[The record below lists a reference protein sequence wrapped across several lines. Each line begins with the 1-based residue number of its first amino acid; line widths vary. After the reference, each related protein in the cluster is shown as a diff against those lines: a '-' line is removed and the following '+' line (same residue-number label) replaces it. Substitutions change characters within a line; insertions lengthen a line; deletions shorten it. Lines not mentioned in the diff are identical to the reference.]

1 MNKTLINYLDY
12 TWNPIQTT
20 LKGAQGQG
28 YHCTKVNSGCANCWA
43 EGINNRFGNKL
54 PYTKNQNIQ
63 FEIKQSEM
71 SQLKELKKPSKI
83 GVQFMSDLF
92 HESVPDSQVLQ
103 VLSTINTHPQH
114 TFLVLTKRAWKLKR
128 FNAHYPPNL
137 WLGCSAS
144 TQRDLVTVAKDLQE
158 CDARIKWLSLEP
170 LLGPLNLLDVL
181 RGHVKKQGNDEFYI
195 PAIDWVVVGCESG
208 PKRRECR
215 FDWVRDIAV
224 DCSRTKIPLW
234 VKQLQITTKNIVVD
248 DVDEFPIE
256 LQIRQMPEA

>member
-1 MNKTLINYLDY
+1 MSKGKINWCDITL
-12 TWNPIQTT
+12 NP
-20 LKGAQGQG
+20 LVG
-28 YHCTKVNSGCANCWA
+28 CDKVNSGCTRCYA
-43 EGINNRFGNKL
+43 ETMARRLQAMGTRGYENVVDEKGRWTGQVNFVESVL
-54 PYTKNQNIQ
+54 SHPA
-63 FEIKQSEM
+63 
-71 SQLKELKKPSKI
+71 LKSKKPKRIFFNS
-83 GVQFMSDLF
+83 MSDLF

-144 TQRDLVTVAKDLQE
+144 TQRDLVSVAKDLQD
-158 CDARIKWLSLEP
+158 CHARIKWLSLEP
-170 LLGPLNLLDVL
+170 LLGPLNILDVT
-181 RGHVKKQGNDEFYI
+181 RGDIKRQGNDEFLVPRI
-195 PAIDWVVVGCESG
+195 NWIVVGCESG

-234 VKQLQITTKNIVVD
+234 IKQLQVTTKNIVVD

-256 LQIRQMPEA
+256 LQIRQIPEA